1 MKQLKQYKEETYNTI
16 YTYQKKRTSQFN
28 HLTSHLKNLGK
39 KKRENEPKASGRKEN
54 NKIEINKIEN
64 RFTEKNVNGTNN

>member
-1 MKQLKQYKEETYNTI
+1 MKQLKQYKEEIYNTI
-16 YTYQKKRTSQFN
+16 YTYQKKRTSQLS